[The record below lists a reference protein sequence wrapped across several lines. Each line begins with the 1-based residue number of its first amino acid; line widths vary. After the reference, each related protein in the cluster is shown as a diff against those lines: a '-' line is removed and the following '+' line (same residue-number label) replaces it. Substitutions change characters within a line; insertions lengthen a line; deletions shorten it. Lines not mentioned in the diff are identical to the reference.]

1 MGNTLCDWTKLLAF
15 MTLVKLFNFILFLTF
30 FHNTLNGQK
39 ELRVGYI
46 NMEYILSNI
55 EDFEVANKEFEYKI
69 DQWKKEISKKETQIK
84 IKREELEFEKDLIPN
99 QIYLKR
105 SKELDYDFK
114 ELESYRN
121 KRFGPEGD
129 WLIQEKILI
138 QPIQDEVLAIVQQI
152 AEKNKFDFIFD
163 KSSAVIM
170 LYSEKKY
177 DISELVLRSILRQEK
192 IENLEIAFDDER
204 KKELEEKRNL
214 VIEKN
219 KKRRDSISRLRELR
233 KIEIKRKR
241 DSLLNIKRKI
251 KT

>member
-1 MGNTLCDWTKLLAF
+1 MIKIKLLNF
-15 MTLVKLFNFILFLTF
+15 LLPLILIFNL
-30 FHNTLNGQK
+30 LNAQK

-46 NMEYILSNI
+46 NMDYILSNI

-69 DQWKKEISKKETQIK
+69 DQWKNEILKKETEIK
-84 IKREELEFEKDLIPN
+84 TKREELEFEKDLIPN

-105 SKELDYDFK
+105 SKELEYDFK
-114 ELESYRN
+114 ELDNYRN

-138 QPIQDEVLAIVQQI
+138 QPIQDEVLAIVQKI
-152 AEKNKFDFIFD
+152 ADKNKFDFIFD

-192 IENLEIAFDDER
+192 IENLEIEFEDER
-204 KKELEEKRNL
+204 KKELEEKRK
-214 VIEKN
+214 VAEQKN

-241 DSLLNIKRKI
+241 DSLISVKRKI

>member
-1 MGNTLCDWTKLLAF
+1 MIKI
-15 MTLVKLFNFILFLTF
+15 KLFNFLLTLILFCCL
-30 FHNTLNGQK
+30 LNAQK

-46 NMEYILSNI
+46 NMDYILSNI

-69 DQWKKEISKKETQIK
+69 DQWKNEISKKENEIK
-84 IKREELEFEKDLIPN
+84 TMREELDFEKDLIPN
-99 QIYLKR
+99 QIYMKR

-114 ELESYRN
+114 ELDNYRN

-138 QPIQDEVLAIVQQI
+138 QPIQDEVLAIVQKI
-152 AEKNKFDFIFD
+152 ADKNKFDFIFD

-192 IENLEIAFDDER
+192 IENLEIEFEDER
-204 KKELEEKRNL
+204 KKELEEKRKL
-214 VIEKN
+214 AEQKN
-219 KKRRDSISRLRELR
+219 KKRRDSISKLRELR
-233 KIEIKRKR
+233 KIEIKRRR
-241 DSLLNIKRKI
+241 DSLINAKRKI

>member
-1 MGNTLCDWTKLLAF
+1 MIKIKLLNF
-15 MTLVKLFNFILFLTF
+15 LVPLILIFNL
-30 FHNTLNGQK
+30 LNAQK

-46 NMEYILSNI
+46 NMDYILSNI

-69 DQWKKEISKKETQIK
+69 DQWKNEILKKETEIK
-84 IKREELEFEKDLIPN
+84 TKREELEFEKDLIPN

-105 SKELDYDFK
+105 SKELEYDFK
-114 ELESYRN
+114 ELDNYRN

-138 QPIQDEVLAIVQQI
+138 QPIQDEVLAIVQKI
-152 AEKNKFDFIFD
+152 ADKNKFDFIFD

-192 IENLEIAFDDER
+192 IENLEIEFEDER
-204 KKELEEKRNL
+204 KKELEEKRKL
-214 VIEKN
+214 AEH
-219 KKRRDSISRLRELR
+219 KKKRRRDSISRLRELR

-241 DSLLNIKRKI
+241 DSLISVKRKI

>member
-1 MGNTLCDWTKLLAF
+1 MIKI
-15 MTLVKLFNFILFLTF
+15 KLFNFLLSLILICNL
-30 FHNTLNGQK
+30 LNAQK

-46 NMEYILSNI
+46 NMDYILSNI

-69 DQWKKEISKKETQIK
+69 NQWKNEILKKETEIK
-84 IKREELEFEKDLIPN
+84 TKREELEFEKDLIPN

-105 SKELDYDFK
+105 SKELEYDFK
-114 ELESYRN
+114 ELDNYRN

-138 QPIQDEVLAIVQQI
+138 QPIQDEVLAIVQKI
-152 AEKNKFDFIFD
+152 ADKNKFDFIFD

-192 IENLEIAFDDER
+192 IENLEIEFEDER
-204 KKELEEKRNL
+204 KKELEEKRKL
-214 VIEKN
+214 AEQKN

-241 DSLLNIKRKI
+241 DSLISVKRKI

>member
-1 MGNTLCDWTKLLAF
+1 MIKI
-15 MTLVKLFNFILFLTF
+15 KIFNFLLTLILICNL
-30 FHNTLNGQK
+30 LNAQK

-46 NMEYILSNI
+46 NMDYILSNI

-69 DQWKKEISKKETQIK
+69 DQWKNEISKKETEIK
-84 IKREELEFEKDLIPN
+84 TKREELEFEKDLIPN

-105 SKELDYDFK
+105 SKELEYDFK
-114 ELESYRN
+114 ELDNYRN

-138 QPIQDEVLAIVQQI
+138 QPIQDEVLAIVQKI
-152 AEKNKFDFIFD
+152 ADKNKFDFIFD

-192 IENLEIAFDDER
+192 IENLEIEFEDER
-204 KKELEEKRNL
+204 KKELEEKRRL
-214 VIEKN
+214 AEQKN

-241 DSLLNIKRKI
+241 DSLISVKRKI

>member
-1 MGNTLCDWTKLLAF
+1 MKKI
-15 MTLVKLFNFILFLTF
+15 KLFNFLLTLILFCSL
-30 FHNTLNGQK
+30 LNAQK
-39 ELRVGYI
+39 QLRVGYI
-46 NMEYILSNI
+46 NMDYILSNI

-69 DQWKKEISKKETQIK
+69 DQWKNEILKKETEIK
-84 IKREELEFEKDLIPN
+84 TKREELEFEKDLIPN

-105 SKELDYDFK
+105 SKELEYDFK
-114 ELESYRN
+114 ELDNYRN

-138 QPIQDEVLAIVQQI
+138 QPIQDEVLAIVQKI
-152 AEKNKFDFIFD
+152 ADKNKFDFIFD

-192 IENLEIAFDDER
+192 IENLEIEFEDER
-204 KKELEEKRNL
+204 KKELEEKRKL
-214 VIEKN
+214 AEQKN

-241 DSLLNIKRKI
+241 DSLISVKRKI

>member
-1 MGNTLCDWTKLLAF
+1 MIKI
-15 MTLVKLFNFILFLTF
+15 KLFNFLLALILFCSL
-30 FHNTLNGQK
+30 LNAQK
-39 ELRVGYI
+39 QLRVGYI
-46 NMEYILSNI
+46 NLDYILSNI

-69 DQWKKEISKKETQIK
+69 DQWKNEILKKETEIK
-84 IKREELEFEKDLIPN
+84 TKREELEFEKDLIPN

-105 SKELDYDFK
+105 SKELEYDFK
-114 ELESYRN
+114 ELDNYRN

-138 QPIQDEVLAIVQQI
+138 QPIQDEVLAIVQKI
-152 AEKNKFDFIFD
+152 ADKNKFDFIFD

-192 IENLEIAFDDER
+192 IENLQIEFEDER
-204 KKELEEKRNL
+204 KKELEEKRKL
-214 VIEKN
+214 AEQKN

-241 DSLLNIKRKI
+241 DSLISVKRKI

>member
-1 MGNTLCDWTKLLAF
+1 MIKTKVFCAILTLF
-15 MTLVKLFNFILFLTF
+15 V
-30 FHNTLNGQK
+30 FHNVLDAQK

-46 NMEYILSNI
+46 DMEYILSNI

-69 DQWKKEISKKETQIK
+69 DQWKKEISKKESEIK
-84 IKREELEFEKDLIPN
+84 TKREELEFEKDLIPN
-99 QIYLKR
+99 QIYMKR
-105 SKELDYDFK
+105 SKEIDYDFR
-114 ELESYRN
+114 ELENYRN

-163 KSSAVIM
+163 KSSALIM
-170 LYSEKKY
+170 LYSEKQY

-192 IENLEIAFDDER
+192 IENLEIAFEDEK
-204 KKELEEKRNL
+204 KKELEEKRKL
-214 VIEKN
+214 VLEKN
-219 KKRRDSISRLRELR
+219 KKRKDSISRLRKLR
-233 KIEIKRKR
+233 QIEIKRKR

>member
-1 MGNTLCDWTKLLAF
+1 MIKINLLNF
-15 MTLVKLFNFILFLTF
+15 LLPLILIFNL
-30 FHNTLNGQK
+30 LNAQK

-46 NMEYILSNI
+46 NMDYILSNI

-69 DQWKKEISKKETQIK
+69 DQWKNEILKKETEIK
-84 IKREELEFEKDLIPN
+84 TKREELEFEKDLIPN

-105 SKELDYDFK
+105 SKELEYDFK
-114 ELESYRN
+114 ELDNYRN

-138 QPIQDEVLAIVQQI
+138 QPIQDEVLAIVQKI
-152 AEKNKFDFIFD
+152 ADKNKFDFIFD

-192 IENLEIAFDDER
+192 IENLEIEFDDER
-204 KKELEEKRNL
+204 KKELEEKRRL
-214 VIEKN
+214 AEQKN

-241 DSLLNIKRKI
+241 DSLISVKRKI